1 MQDAFNYVGTE
12 LHRSVAPLFGPSF
25 DGNARSTFVELFR
38 KKLEYLNKGRISD
51 DPAFSTQ
58 QPTIAGIY
66 AWVVLSW

>member
-1 MQDAFNYVGTE
+1 M
-12 LHRSVAPLFGPSF
+12 FGPAF
-25 DGNARSTFVELFR
+25 DDNARRTFVELFR